1 MTIAVIAA
9 ILMGFLLVG
18 IAYLFFP
25 DQSIEQ
31 IPSPKPMPK
40 TLDQIFS
47 AIFWIGIAA
56 SISIIIVGG
65 IFLINQIKGFKLK
78 KSKLESLKLGLP
90 FLQRFQ
96 HSFDTLLKTR
106 F

>member
-1 MTIAVIAA
+1 MFESMNSNGTKNKYDNSSYRRYING
-9 ILMGFLLVG
+9 LSTGWNRLS
-18 IAYLFFP
+18 FFP

-65 IFLINQIKGFKLK
+65 IFLINQIKGFKLRK
-78 KSKLESLKLGLP
+78 ANWNL
-90 FLQRFQ
+90 
-96 HSFDTLLKTR
+96 
-106 F
+106 